1 MPSFFNKTQLVIF
14 AVLLNLGAF
23 AQELDS
29 AYVEPFSNIS
39 SFRTWS
45 VGVNGGFLMPFAE
58 DFTTPNYQYAYGG
71 FIKKQILSTLGIQA
85 DFMAGKLTADNSADK
100 QYSQFITKVNWS
112 ASLSINLILANINW
126 RKRSGLILPYLS
138 AGVGMMAYEPS
149 LTDLAIPPVTTA
161 YKPGG
166 GIQSYF
172 IPLAAG
178 LKVKVA
184 KGVNLDLSCV
194 VNFVSADDF
203 DGLKLGNV
211 NDRFYYPRFGIE
223 IALGSRDKQ
232 QLATHNPVASMRT
245 EYLLQGQ
252 SLQKE
257 LNIQKLVNEK
267 LKTDLT
273 VNVSNLNKVLTD
285 SDNDGVPDLYDK
297 CVGTVA
303 GTKVDGSGCPLVLP
317 KAEERI
323 VYVTEADKKVVKEA
337 VDDLEFDFNSVKL
350 RPSSYPSLNTLA
362 KLLIEKGF
370 KLKLEGH
377 TDNVGPTDVNLKF
390 SKDRAETIKTYLI
403 SRGVNPSRIEAI
415 GYGREQPIAS
425 NSTPEGRQQNRR
437 VEFTLY

>member
-1 MPSFFNKTQLVIF
+1 MPSFFKKSLLIIP
-14 AVLLNLGAF
+14 AVLLNLGVF

-29 AYVEPFSNIS
+29 AYVEPFSKIS
-39 SFRTWS
+39 EFRTWS
-45 VGVNGGFLMPFAE
+45 VGVNGGFIMPFAD
-58 DFTTPNYQYAYGG
+58 DFSTPNYQYGYGG

-85 DFMAGKLTADNSADK
+85 DFMTGKVNAENSLNN
-100 QYSQFITKVNWS
+100 QYSQYTTKINWS
-112 ASLSINLILANINW
+112 ASLSVNLILANINW

-138 AGVGMMAYEPS
+138 AGVGMMAYEPT
-149 LTDLAIPPVTTA
+149 LTDLAIPAVTTPYLPA
-161 YKPGG
+161 PV
-166 GIQSYF
+166 QSYF
-172 IPLAAG
+172 IPVAAG

-194 VNFVSADDF
+194 VNFVSADNF
-203 DGLKLGNV
+203 DGLVLGNV
-211 NDRFYYPRFGIE
+211 RDRFYYPRFGIE

-257 LNIQKLVNEK
+257 LMTQKIINEK

-273 VNVSNLNKVLTD
+273 NNINKVTTD
-285 SDNDGVPDLYDK
+285 SDNDGVADLYDK
-297 CVGTVA
+297 CVGTIA
-303 GTKVDGSGCPLVLP
+303 GTKVDGSGCPLVMP
-317 KAEERI
+317 KVEEKI

-337 VDDLEFDFNSVKL
+337 VDNLEFDFNSIRL
-350 RPSSYPSLNTLA
+350 RPSSFPSLNTLA
-362 KLLIEKGF
+362 QLLIEKGF
-370 KLKLEGH
+370 SLKLEGH

-390 SKDRAETIKTYLI
+390 SKDRAEAIKMYLI
-403 SRGVNPSRIEAI
+403 TRGVRSSKIEAT

>member
-1 MPSFFNKTQLVIF
+1 MPSLFKKT
-14 AVLLNLGAF
+14 LLIISSTLFSLSGF

-39 SFRTWS
+39 EFRTWS
-45 VGVNGGFLMPFAE
+45 VGINGGFIMPFAD
-58 DFTTPNYQYAYGG
+58 DFTTPNYQYGYGG

-85 DFMAGKLTADNSADK
+85 DFMAGKVNAENSLNNL
-100 QYSQFITKVNWS
+100 YSQYTTKINWS

-126 RKRSGLILPYLS
+126 RNRTGLILPYLS
-138 AGVGMMAYEPS
+138 AGVGMMAYAPT
-149 LTDLAIPPVTTA
+149 LTDLAIPPVTIA
-161 YKPGG
+161 HKPAPV
-166 GIQSYF
+166 QSYF
-172 IPLAAG
+172 IPVAAG

-194 VNFVSADDF
+194 VNFVSADNF
-203 DGLKLGNV
+203 DGLVLGNER
-211 NDRFYYPRFGIE
+211 DRFYYPRFGVE

-257 LNIQKLVNEK
+257 LMTQKIINER

-273 VNVSNLNKVLTD
+273 NNINKVTTD
-285 SDNDGVPDLYDK
+285 SDNDGVADLYDK
-297 CVGTVA
+297 CVGTIA

-317 KAEERI
+317 KVEEKI
-323 VYVTEADKKVVKEA
+323 VYVTEEDKKVVKEA
-337 VDDLEFDFNSVKL
+337 VDNLEFDFNSIRL

-362 KLLIEKGF
+362 RLLIDKDF

-390 SKDRAETIKTYLI
+390 SQDRAKAIRNYLI
-403 SRGVNPSRIEAI
+403 SNGVNPSKIEAI
-415 GYGREQPIAS
+415 GYGREQPIAT
-425 NSTPEGRQQNRR
+425 NNTPEGRQQNRR

>member
-1 MPSFFNKTQLVIF
+1 MPSLFKKILLVIP
-14 AVLLNLGAF
+14 AILLSMGVF

-39 SFRTWS
+39 EFRTWS
-45 VGVNGGFLMPFAE
+45 VGINGGFIMPFAD
-58 DFTTPNYQYAYGG
+58 DFSTPNYQYGYGG

-85 DFMAGKLTADNSADK
+85 DFMAGKVNAENSLNN
-100 QYSQFITKVNWS
+100 QYSQYTTKINWS
-112 ASLSINLILANINW
+112 ASLSVNLILANINW
-126 RKRSGLILPYLS
+126 RNRTGLILPYLS

-149 LTDLAIPPVTTA
+149 LTDLAIPPVTTRYSTA
-161 YKPGG
+161 P
-166 GIQSYF
+166 IRSYF
-172 IPLAAG
+172 VPLAAG

-194 VNFVSADDF
+194 VNLVSADNF
-203 DGLKLGNV
+203 DGLVLGNV
-211 NDRFYYPRFGIE
+211 RDRFYYPRFGIE

-257 LNIQKLVNEK
+257 LMTQKIINEK

-273 VNVSNLNKVLTD
+273 NNINKVTTD
-285 SDNDGVPDLYDK
+285 SDNDGVADLYDK
-297 CVGTVA
+297 CVGTIA

-317 KAEERI
+317 KAEEKI
-323 VYVTEADKKVVKEA
+323 VYVTDADKKVVKEA
-337 VDDLEFDFNSVKL
+337 VDNLEFDFNSIRL
-350 RPSSYPSLNTLA
+350 RTSSFPSLNTLA
-362 KLLIEKGF
+362 QLLVEKGF
-370 KLKLEGH
+370 SLKLEGH

-390 SKDRAETIKTYLI
+390 SKDRAEAIKTYLL
-403 SRGVNPSRIEAI
+403 SRGVKSSKIEAV
-415 GYGREQPIAS
+415 GLGREQPVAT

>member
-1 MPSFFNKTQLVIF
+1 MPSFFKKILLVIP
-14 AVLLNLGAF
+14 AVLLSLGLF

-29 AYVEPFSNIS
+29 AYVEPFSKIS
-39 SFRTWS
+39 EFRTWS
-45 VGVNGGFLMPFAE
+45 VGINGGFIMPFAD
-58 DFTTPNYQYAYGG
+58 DFSTPTYQYGYGG

-85 DFMAGKLTADNSADK
+85 DFMAGKVNAENSLNN
-100 QYSQFITKVNWS
+100 QYSQYTTKISWS
-112 ASLSINLILANINW
+112 ASLSVNLILANINW
-126 RKRSGLILPYLS
+126 RNRTGLILPYLS

-149 LTDLAIPPVTTA
+149 LTDLAIPPVTTPYLPA
-161 YKPGG
+161 PV
-166 GIQSYF
+166 QSYF
-172 IPLAAG
+172 IPVAAG

-194 VNFVSADDF
+194 VNFVSADNF
-203 DGLKLGNV
+203 DGLVLGNV
-211 NDRFYYPRFGIE
+211 RDRFYYPRFGIE

-257 LNIQKLVNEK
+257 LMTQKIINER
-267 LKTDLT
+267 LKIDLT
-273 VNVSNLNKVLTD
+273 NNIKKVTTD
-285 SDNDGVPDLYDK
+285 SDNDGVADLYDK
-297 CVGTVA
+297 CVGTIA

-317 KAEERI
+317 NTEEKI

-337 VDDLEFDFNSVKL
+337 VDNLEFDFNSIRL
-350 RPSSYPSLNTLA
+350 RPSSFPSLNTLA
-362 KLLIEKGF
+362 QLLIEKGF
-370 KLKLEGH
+370 SLKLEGH

-390 SKDRAETIKTYLI
+390 SKDRAEAIKMYLI
-403 SRGVNPSRIEAI
+403 SRGVRSSKIEAT
-415 GYGREQPIAS
+415 GYGREQPIAT